1 MTISCETTTSKA
13 GRPRSPETHQAI
25 IEATLELVARD
36 GIQGT
41 SIEAIA
47 AQAGVG
53 KTAIYRRWATKEALV
68 LDALNELHAQVPIVD
83 SGNIH
88 KDLVSFLSDLF
99 HQIETHPLLKG
110 LILRVLGE
118 AKERPEFLQTLVARF
133 YTPRRQQWE
142 KLFAQAQQRGE
153 LRSDMDIGLAVS
165 MIMGPA
171 FFHLL
176 TSQISPTAYTMRDL
190 PERLVDVVLHG
201 VGARQ

>member
-1 MTISCETTTSKA
+1 MTTSCESTPPKA

-53 KTAIYRRWATKEALV
+53 KTAIYRRWTTKEALV
-68 LDALNELHAQVPIVD
+68 LDALNELQAQVPIVN

-88 KDLVSFLSDLF
+88 KDLVSFLRDLF
-99 HQIETHPLLKG
+99 TQVETHPLLKG

-118 AKERPEFLQTLVARF
+118 AKERPEFLQALLDRF

-142 KLFAQAQQRGE
+142 NLFAQAQQRGE
-153 LRSDMDIGLAVS
+153 LRSDVDLGLAVS

-176 TSQISPTAYTMRDL
+176 TSQVKPSASAMREL

-201 VGARQ
+201 VGEKQ